1 MKNKKLIVI
10 FCVFVAVVMIIV
22 LSSTIF
28 TFRRAELYFINED
41 GQYVEPG
48 EELTGHV
55 DLEACLDGLY
65 GKNIVLLGKSE
76 ITRRVESANLRVK
89 VERIEKVFPDRIRIY
104 ATVRVPLYY
113 LTIDGNVYVMSY
125 DGFVMA
131 ENPDSLVSVVKVV
144 DPNLIGTV
152 DKPVV
157 GEYISSKFNDGGKYE
172 IIEKFFNSVWRQ
184 EGFDYAG
191 IYNLIKSVTLGE
203 DKLTCVTQRGATFVI
218 LSPDADLFEKFTSIY
233 GAYTANPDKQEN
245 GVFTTGA
252 KAENGYYSVS
262 VGGGDGKEEQN
273 G

>member
-48 EELTGHV
+48 EELTGRV

-131 ENPDSLVSVVKVV
+131 ENPDSLVSVVEVGGS
-144 DPNLIGTV
+144 IGTV

-157 GEYISSKFNDGGKYE
+157 GEYISSKFNDSVKYE

-191 IYNLIKSVTLGE
+191 IYNLIESVTLGE
-203 DKLTCVTQRGATFVI
+203 DRLTCVTQRGATFVI

-233 GAYTANPDKQEN
+233 AVYTANPDKQEN
-245 GVFTTGA
+245 GVFTSGT
-252 KAENGYYSVS
+252 KTENGYYTVA
-262 VGGGDGKEEQN
+262 VGEADG
-273 G
+273 

>member
-48 EELTGHV
+48 EELTGRV

-65 GKNIVLLGKSE
+65 GKNIVLLDKSE
-76 ITRRVESANLRVK
+76 IARRVESANLRVK

-131 ENPDSLVSVVKVV
+131 ENPDSLVSVVEVGGS
-144 DPNLIGTV
+144 IGTV

-191 IYNLIKSVTLGE
+191 IYNLIESVTLGE
-203 DKLTCVTQRGATFVI
+203 DRLTCVTQRGATFVI

-233 GAYTANPDKQEN
+233 AVYTANPDK
-245 GVFTTGA
+245 
-252 KAENGYYSVS
+252 
-262 VGGGDGKEEQN
+262 
-273 G
+273 

>member
-1 MKNKKLIVI
+1 M
-10 FCVFVAVVMIIV
+10 
-22 LSSTIF
+22 
-28 TFRRAELYFINED
+28 
-41 GQYVEPG
+41 
-48 EELTGHV
+48 
-55 DLEACLDGLY
+55 
-65 GKNIVLLGKSE
+65 LLGKSE

-131 ENPDSLVSVVKVV
+131 ENPDSLVSVVEVSGS
-144 DPNLIGTV
+144 IGTV

-233 GAYTANPDKQEN
+233 AVYTANPDKQEN

>member
-1 MKNKKLIVI
+1 M
-10 FCVFVAVVMIIV
+10 
-22 LSSTIF
+22 
-28 TFRRAELYFINED
+28 
-41 GQYVEPG
+41 
-48 EELTGHV
+48 
-55 DLEACLDGLY
+55 
-65 GKNIVLLGKSE
+65 LLGKSE
-76 ITRRVESANLRVK
+76 IARRVESANLRVK

-131 ENPDSLVSVVKVV
+131 ENPDSLVSVVEVSGS
-144 DPNLIGTV
+144 IGTV

-157 GEYISSKFNDGGKYE
+157 GEYISSKFNDGVKYE

-191 IYNLIKSVTLGE
+191 IYNLIESVTLGE

-245 GVFTTGA
+245 GVFTSGT
-252 KAENGYYSVS
+252 KTENGYYTVA
-262 VGGGDGKEEQN
+262 VGEADG
-273 G
+273 

>member
-65 GKNIVLLGKSE
+65 GKNIVLLDKSE
-76 ITRRVESANLRVK
+76 IARRVESANLRVK

-131 ENPDSLVSVVKVV
+131 ENPDSLVSVVEVGGS
-144 DPNLIGTV
+144 IGTV

-184 EGFDYAG
+184 DGFDYAG
-191 IYNLIKSVTLGE
+191 IYNLIESVTLGE
-203 DKLTCVTQRGATFVI
+203 DRLTCITQRGATFVI

-233 GAYTANPDKQEN
+233 AVYTANPDKQEN

>member
-48 EELTGHV
+48 EELTGRV

-65 GKNIVLLGKSE
+65 GKNIVLLDKSE

-131 ENPDSLVSVVKVV
+131 ENPDSLVSVVEVGGS
-144 DPNLIGTV
+144 IGTV

-157 GEYISSKFNDGGKYE
+157 GEYISSKFNDSVKYE

-191 IYNLIKSVTLGE
+191 IYNLIESVTLGE

-233 GAYTANPDKQEN
+233 AVYTANPDKQEN
-245 GVFTTGA
+245 GVFTSGT
-252 KAENGYYSVS
+252 KTENGYYTVA
-262 VGGGDGKEEQN
+262 VGEADG
-273 G
+273 

>member
-55 DLEACLDGLY
+55 DLEACLVGLY

-113 LTIDGNVYVMSY
+113 LKIDGNVYVMSY

-131 ENPDSLVSVVKVV
+131 ENPDSLVSVVEVGGS
-144 DPNLIGTV
+144 IGTV

-191 IYNLIKSVTLGE
+191 IYNLIESVTLGE

-233 GAYTANPDKQEN
+233 GVYTANPDKQEN
-245 GVFTTGA
+245 GVFTSGT
-252 KAENGYYSVS
+252 KTENGYYTVA
-262 VGGGDGKEEQN
+262 VGEADG
-273 G
+273 

>member
-131 ENPDSLVSVVKVV
+131 ENPDSLVSVVEVSGS
-144 DPNLIGTV
+144 IGTV

-191 IYNLIKSVTLGE
+191 IYNLIESVTLGE
-203 DKLTCVTQRGATFVI
+203 DKFTCVTQRGATFVI

-233 GAYTANPDKQEN
+233 AVYTANPDKQEN
-245 GVFTTGA
+245 GVFTSGT
-252 KAENGYYSVS
+252 KTENGYYTVA

>member
-48 EELTGHV
+48 EELTGRV

-89 VERIEKVFPDRIRIY
+89 VERIEKVFPDRIRVY

-131 ENPDSLVSVVKVV
+131 ENPDSLVSVVEVGGS
-144 DPNLIGTV
+144 IGTV

-157 GEYISSKFNDGGKYE
+157 GEYISSKFNDSVKYE

-191 IYNLIKSVTLGE
+191 IYNLIESVTLGE
-203 DKLTCVTQRGATFVI
+203 DRLTCVTQRGATFVI

-233 GAYTANPDKQEN
+233 AVYTANPDKQEN
-245 GVFTTGA
+245 GVFTSGT
-252 KAENGYYSVS
+252 KTENGYYTVA
-262 VGGGDGKEEQN
+262 VGEADG
-273 G
+273 

>member
-131 ENPDSLVSVVKVV
+131 ENPDSLVSVVEVGGS
-144 DPNLIGTV
+144 IGTV

-157 GEYISSKFNDGGKYE
+157 GEYISSKFNDSVKYE

-191 IYNLIKSVTLGE
+191 IYNLIESVTLGE
-203 DKLTCVTQRGATFVI
+203 DRLTCVTQRGATFVI

-233 GAYTANPDKQEN
+233 AVYPPNPDKQEN
-245 GVFTTGA
+245 GVFTSGT
-252 KAENGYYSVS
+252 KTENGYYTVA
-262 VGGGDGKEEQN
+262 VGEADG
-273 G
+273 

>member
-48 EELTGHV
+48 EELTGRV

-65 GKNIVLLGKSE
+65 GKNIVLLDKSE

-131 ENPDSLVSVVKVV
+131 ENPDSLVSVVEVGGS
-144 DPNLIGTV
+144 IGTV

-157 GEYISSKFNDGGKYE
+157 GEYISSKFNDSVKYE

-191 IYNLIKSVTLGE
+191 IYNLIESVTLGE

-233 GAYTANPDKQEN
+233 AVYTANPDKQEN
-245 GVFTTGA
+245 GVFTSGK

-262 VGGGDGKEEQN
+262 VDGEDGKEEQN